1 MITNINTMRTIID
14 IPDIQV
20 KALNQ
25 LSKKKRVSRAEII
38 RQALTSYIANCYKAK
53 KSYKKAFGLWKDKK
67 IDSVKYQQNLR
78 NEWE

>member
-1 MITNINTMRTIID
+1 MRTIVD

-25 LSKKKRVSRAEII
+25 LSKKKRVSKAEII
-38 RQALTSYIANCYKAK
+38 RQALTNYLNQSSKIK
-53 KSYKKAFGLWKDKK
+53 KSFDDSFGLWKDKN
-67 IDSVKYQQNLR
+67 IDGIEYQKKLR